1 MILVTVGIENH
12 LIQSLEYADKVS
24 SSSKIF
30 VDIGVHLYKGIE
42 IEVAGAEKD
51 VVFST
56 INDLTND
63 YASKQHR
70 PYCCAP

>member
-1 MILVTVGIENH
+1 
-12 LIQSLEYADKVS
+12 VS

-51 VVFST
+51 VVIST